1 MKYYWLNLQLL
12 FNNCIYKFINT
23 YDFNSKELQNFSS
36 YNVTKYKYNTN
47 NFIFIELNMLCK
59 EYMNLTIKTNDIEIL
74 DKKNIYIEDDDE
86 DEEII
91 PIEINNLENF
101 IIDFID
107 DNYKLYN
114 KFIEIFNNCDK
125 NIIKIC
131 AYGPSG
137 TGKTYFLNKITKLL
151 NKNRDEHIVQIQSN
165 NSIYIDDDGY
175 YKIFYNSSYFIV
187 VYLLRLYDDI
197 NIKKMKNMF
206 NIPKY
211 NTFNRKLILI
221 CESNKY
227 IKQYNDFDIIYEG
240 KYLDNYNSNKIK
252 QKINN
257 IICDDNLLPNIEI
270 NKENITIN
278 DIVSQ
283 YFI

>member
-1 MKYYWLNLQLL
+1 
-12 FNNCIYKFINT
+12 
-23 YDFNSKELQNFSS
+23 
-36 YNVTKYKYNTN
+36 
-47 NFIFIELNMLCK
+47 
-59 EYMNLTIKTNDIEIL
+59 
-74 DKKNIYIEDDDE
+74 
-86 DEEII
+86 
-91 PIEINNLENF
+91 
-101 IIDFID
+101 
-107 DNYKLYN
+107 
-114 KFIEIFNNCDK
+114 
-125 NIIKIC
+125 
-131 AYGPSG
+131 
-137 TGKTYFLNKITKLL
+137 
-151 NKNRDEHIVQIQSN
+151 
-165 NSIYIDDDGY
+165 
-175 YKIFYNSSYFIV
+175 
-187 VYLLRLYDDI
+187 
-197 NIKKMKNMF
+197 MKNMF